1 MGKLE
6 GRNKQIN
13 RQVGVEVGSEGEG
26 GNGGATL
33 KAGQPHGT
41 EVRELGRCWV
51 SGQSSRNR
59 SWSILLFL
67 SQGESVY
74 HDKGPVISAMS
85 LDSCQTVRQA

>member
-13 RQVGVEVGSEGEG
+13 RQVGVEVGREGEG

-41 EVRELGRCWV
+41 AAQLK
-51 SGQSSRNR
+51 SGS
-59 SWSILLFL
+59 
-67 SQGESVY
+67 
-74 HDKGPVISAMS
+74 
-85 LDSCQTVRQA
+85 